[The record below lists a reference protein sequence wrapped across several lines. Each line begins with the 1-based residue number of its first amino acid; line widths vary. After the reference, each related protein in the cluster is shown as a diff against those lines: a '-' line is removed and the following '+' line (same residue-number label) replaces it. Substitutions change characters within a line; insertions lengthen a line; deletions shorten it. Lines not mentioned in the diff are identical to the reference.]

1 MRSTMIIMSLLFATW
16 VGYKKPETQIVKN
29 YEYTK
34 TEAEMDAAEQE
45 NRKWF
50 ESDKEWADRRTK
62 SNSTLEVTI
71 ERTDHS
77 VFNEEGLL
85 LASIYYDRPVV
96 SGDTV
101 AAEKITQFFE
111 DEEQDWFAGRGRLL
125 HIPGNDLEE
134 CPEIN
139 VLDIICEDIE
149 KMRERYGDEDVAEWL
164 CLYSVEARIM
174 YMDEN
179 ILSILQVEETRTERG
194 GWRYFGC
201 TFDLNTGELLKLTD
215 LVDISVGDMENIL
228 SKVGYPDAY
237 NVLSDD
243 YIVSIDGKEINMA
256 YQFCVDE
263 KYLYLLDNTT
273 KRYRDGMIYRV
284 DETGEP
290 VKLRCKVK
298 REDHKNRIH
307 SEIID

>member
-1 MRSTMIIMSLLFATW
+1 M
-16 VGYKKPETQIVKN
+16 
-29 YEYTK
+29 
-34 TEAEMDAAEQE
+34 
-45 NRKWF
+45 
-50 ESDKEWADRRTK
+50 
-62 SNSTLEVTI
+62 TI
-71 ERTDHS
+71 
-77 VFNEEGLL
+77 
-85 LASIYYDRPVV
+85 ASIYYDRPVV

-101 AAEKITQFFE
+101 AAEKITHFFE
-111 DEEQDWFAGRGRLL
+111 NEEQDWFTGRGRLL
-125 HIPGNDLEE
+125 DLPGNDLEE
-134 CPEIN
+134 YLGIN
-139 VLDIICEDIE
+139 VLDGVYEDIE
-149 KMRERYGDEDVAEWL
+149 KMREQYGDEDVAEWL

-174 YMDEN
+174 YMDDD
-179 ILSILQVEETRTERG
+179 ILSIMQIMEVRTERM
-194 GWRYFGC
+194 GWNYFGC

>member
-1 MRSTMIIMSLLFATW
+1 M
-16 VGYKKPETQIVKN
+16 G
-29 YEYTK
+29 
-34 TEAEMDAAEQE
+34 
-45 NRKWF
+45 
-50 ESDKEWADRRTK
+50 
-62 SNSTLEVTI
+62 
-71 ERTDHS
+71 
-77 VFNEEGLL
+77 
-85 LASIYYDRPVV
+85 
-96 SGDTV
+96 
-101 AAEKITQFFE
+101 
-111 DEEQDWFAGRGRLL
+111 
-125 HIPGNDLEE
+125 
-134 CPEIN
+134 IN
-139 VLDIICEDIE
+139 VLDGVYEDIE
-149 KMRERYGDEDVAEWL
+149 KMREQYGDEDVAEWL

-174 YMDEN
+174 YMDDD
-179 ILSILQVEETRTERG
+179 ILSIMQIMEVRTERT
-194 GWRYFGC
+194 GWNYFGC

-290 VKLRCKVK
+290 VKLRCRMK
-298 REDHKNRIH
+298 REDLKNRIH
-307 SEIID
+307 SEITD